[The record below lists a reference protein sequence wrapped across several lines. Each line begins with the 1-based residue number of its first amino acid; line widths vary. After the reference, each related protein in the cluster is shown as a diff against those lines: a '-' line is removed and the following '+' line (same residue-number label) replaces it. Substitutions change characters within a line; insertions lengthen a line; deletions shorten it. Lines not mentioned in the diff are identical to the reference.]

1 MFSFHQININVLMNL
16 PVLEVHFHIPVPLR
30 VFLPDH
36 MSPPPPPPPPFVSGC
51 HVHQSFTFCV
61 ACVL

>member
-1 MFSFHQININVLMNL
+1 MFSFHQININVLTNL

-36 MSPPPPPPPPFVSGC
+36 MSPHPPPSPVC
-51 HVHQSFTFCV
+51 
-61 ACVL
+61 

>member
-30 VFLPDH
+30 VFLRDH
-36 MSPPPPPPPPFVSGC
+36 MSPPPLPRLLVDVIFINLLLSV
-51 HVHQSFTFCV
+51 
-61 ACVL
+61 

>member
-36 MSPPPPPPPPFVSGC
+36 TSPPSPSPVC
-51 HVHQSFTFCV
+51 
-61 ACVL
+61 